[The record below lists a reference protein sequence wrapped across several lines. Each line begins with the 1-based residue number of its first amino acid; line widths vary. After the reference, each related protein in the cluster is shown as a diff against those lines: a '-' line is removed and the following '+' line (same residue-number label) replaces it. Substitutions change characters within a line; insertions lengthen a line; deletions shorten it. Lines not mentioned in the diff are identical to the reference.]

1 MSTKGAISR
10 EISRAVQTHIIRPLA
25 DKAVAT
31 AVRHGPTVV
40 KSIVGVVGGIF
51 FKQAR
56 HVVPRKPAA
65 KQATFRIIEESP
77 VRGERLKGK
86 KPVRKARKT

>member
-1 MSTKGAISR
+1 MSTKGVISR
-10 EISRAVQTHIIRPLA
+10 EVGREVHTHIVRPLA
-25 DKAVAT
+25 DKAVAS

-51 FKQAR
+51 FKKAR
-56 HVVPRKPAA
+56 RAVAGKPAT

-77 VRGERLKGK
+77 APGERLKAK
-86 KPVRKARKT
+86 KPVLKARKK